1 MKGFLGYALGVLTV
15 GVFLIAYGVLVPRTA
30 AFTAPASAFATADQI
45 GYRTAQ
51 PVLAGDRIMLTDGP
65 NGPVGIVPAVYNDTR
80 SSSFVQS
87 PASAPRAVRTAA
99 TYAPRTEAAPRV
111 ERSSGRTWQKTAM
124 VIGGSSAAGAGIGAL
139 VGGKKGALIGAAIGA
154 GASSLYEAKE
164 R

>member
-30 AFTAPASAFATADQI
+30 AFTAPGAAFGPADQI
-45 GYRTAQ
+45 GYGIAR
-51 PVLAGDRIMLTDGP
+51 PVLAGDRVALPDGYA
-65 NGPVGIVPAVYNDTR
+65 PAVYNDTR
-80 SSSFVQS
+80 SPAFVQS
-87 PASAPRAVRTAA
+87 QASAPRAVRTS
-99 TYAPRTEAAPRV
+99 TYTPRPAVSRV
-111 ERSSGRTWQKTAM
+111 ESGGRTWQKTAM

-154 GASSLYEAKE
+154 GASSLYEAKQ